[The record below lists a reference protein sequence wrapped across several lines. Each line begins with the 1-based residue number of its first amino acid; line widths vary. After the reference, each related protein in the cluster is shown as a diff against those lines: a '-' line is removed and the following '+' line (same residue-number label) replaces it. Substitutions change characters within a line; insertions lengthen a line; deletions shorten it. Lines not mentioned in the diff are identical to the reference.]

1 MLIINTKLIE
11 YIYGYGWTGNR
22 KETRGRTSR
31 LRMKSFISIWKVW
44 EMAPVIFQLAL
55 ASVFALRIV
64 LETWRHAQVK
74 TRWTITLWVALQVIL
89 YLKLVSICWD
99 LSGTDERDPHL
110 ISARQKSVGE
120 VHFQYIVCRKTLPIC
135 LFPGSRIPLLLRNNI
150 FLYSYCG
157 WEIRLITEIS
167 YFLRLIF
174 PAYYICLKY
183 LQTIYIC
190 CKIYI

>member
-89 YLKLVSICWD
+89 YLKCFDSSKPSRYGWTKPPIWFL
-99 LSGTDERDPHL
+99 L
-110 ISARQKSVGE
+110 ARNQWGRFTIF
-120 VHFQYIVCRKTLPIC
+120 VHTKKQ
-135 LFPGSRIPLLLRNNI
+135 N
-150 FLYSYCG
+150 
-157 WEIRLITEIS
+157 
-167 YFLRLIF
+167 LIF
-174 PAYYICLKY
+174 YWFCFPQIFFFSTKS
-183 LQTIYIC
+183 
-190 CKIYI
+190 